1 MFRQEFSRFF
11 FSAVN
16 GTGRHISRAGFNSL
30 LLRDLLSGDI
40 LYNLSIHVPRLSLSA
55 QPMGEDKGG
64 NKAIWSNNESLTV
77 DQGGHVVSVTFEV
90 AVSKK
95 FSCFYL
101 TLECCVFTYLWLSL
115 WGGGVWGNYILL
127 IRSRHE
133 D

>member
-1 MFRQEFSRFF
+1 MNSQSKTFCQECGINKINLSVCLGRNSAVF

-77 DQGGHVVSVTFEV
+77 DQGGHEVSVTF
-90 AVSKK
+90 
-95 FSCFYL
+95 
-101 TLECCVFTYLWLSL
+101 
-115 WGGGVWGNYILL
+115 
-127 IRSRHE
+127 
-133 D
+133 